1 MAGRLHAP
9 DVTADGVTRVTDLEA
24 VRRNLLRRF
33 PAAAPA
39 SPPAAPPLR
48 SAYSA
53 TRELFGSAPVT

>member
-24 VRRNLLRRF
+24 VRRNLLRRLPATEPAAP
-33 PAAAPA
+33 PAAAPR
-39 SPPAAPPLR
+39 P
-48 SAYSA
+48 AYSA